1 MAYGMGP
8 GPGPIWPY
16 ALFAVLRVLR
26 VALSRL
32 LCVVCESTLLGR
44 LGLDLGAPPL
54 EAAVGLGVGLALL
67 TCLVGLDRKRV
78 AMAFI
83 LN

>member
-1 MAYGMGP
+1 M
-8 GPGPIWPY
+8 
-16 ALFAVLRVLR
+16 
-26 VALSRL
+26 
-32 LCVVCESTLLGR
+32 VCESTLLGR

-67 TCLVGLDRKRV
+67 TCLVGLDRKRI

>member
-1 MAYGMGP
+1 MVRAGEAIISETGRKCHLVP
-8 GPGPIWPY
+8 FY
-16 ALFAVLRVLR
+16 A
-26 VALSRL
+26 RL